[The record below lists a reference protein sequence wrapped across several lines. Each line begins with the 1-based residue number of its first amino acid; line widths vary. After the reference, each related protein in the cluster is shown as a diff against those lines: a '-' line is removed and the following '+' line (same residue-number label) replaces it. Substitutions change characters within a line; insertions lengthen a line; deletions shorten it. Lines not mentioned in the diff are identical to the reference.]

1 VVRPDALGEHVPER
15 AERLNGAAG
24 ARKRRE
30 EGVEGGKRGGGGRRH
45 PARLAS
51 SDCLLGAGN
60 APGTAVSPAAGLAT
74 RRSGPGLCD

>member
-1 VVRPDALGEHVPER
+1 VVRPDAPREHVPER
-15 AERLNGAAG
+15 AERLRGAAG

-45 PARLAS
+45 PASSAV

-60 APGTAVSPAAGLAT
+60 APRTAVSPAARQGVGSDEKKWA
-74 RRSGPGLCD
+74 